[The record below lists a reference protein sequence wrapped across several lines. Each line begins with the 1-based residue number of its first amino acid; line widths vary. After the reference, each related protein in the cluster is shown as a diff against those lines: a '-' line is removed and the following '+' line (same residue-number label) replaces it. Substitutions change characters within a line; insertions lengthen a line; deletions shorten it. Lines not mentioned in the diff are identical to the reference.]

1 MCEGNTSG
9 KAGDGVSTG
18 NRPQVRGDA
27 DASFGSVRGATGWR
41 PSPLTKAP
49 IDNGVDTCL
58 PRLVNTPGCSEGQP
72 AERWSDGHRGSENFA
87 TGGERRGPVQ

>member
-49 IDNGVDTCL
+49 IGNEVRISL
-58 PRLVNTPGCSEGQP
+58 PPLVGTPGCS
-72 AERWSDGHRGSENFA
+72 DGPTS
-87 TGGERRGPVQ
+87 GERRR